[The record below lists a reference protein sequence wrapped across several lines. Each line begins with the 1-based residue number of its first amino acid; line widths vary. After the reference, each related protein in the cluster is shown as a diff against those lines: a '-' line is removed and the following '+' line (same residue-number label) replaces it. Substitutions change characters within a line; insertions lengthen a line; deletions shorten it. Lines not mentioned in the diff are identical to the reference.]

1 LRENIELY
9 NSAYRLAWKPISER
23 QKREQP
29 NIARRLHDS
38 IRRYL
43 KDGETE
49 PVFIASEALKVLEE
63 SEPRS
68 ENKGKG
74 PGPKERARRRGF
86 KGDAVLKITFAE
98 LLRSYLALGC
108 VGHATLT

>member
-1 LRENIELY
+1 MLPLMAGIARNIELY
-9 NSAYRLAWKPISER
+9 NSAYRFAWKLISER

-38 IRRYL
+38 IRRQL

-63 SEPRS
+63 SGSCFGNSHRH
-68 ENKGKG
+68 
-74 PGPKERARRRGF
+74 
-86 KGDAVLKITFAE
+86 
-98 LLRSYLALGC
+98 C
-108 VGHATLT
+108 Q